1 MIEVTVLERGATR
14 TFRIPPEEWEAHE
27 SSLLARGATILRC
40 RELGKAARPWRAPG
54 PEAWA
59 PWFSALARTLKG
71 GVPLDKALAL
81 LAEAA
86 PEPAGVRL
94 VQQAVIGGERFSTS
108 VAQRLPGLPDLVPAL
123 LRTGEASGDLAEG
136 ARLAH
141 RALVD
146 RATFRRELTAKL
158 AYPLVV
164 VSASSVALSVLLLKV
179 FPALTGMWSNLGH
192 ALPLRLE
199 LLRAFGWV
207 GVGALGL
214 LALGLGW
221 LMGGGE
227 GALRLPGFRTLG
239 LHRQRTEAWSAFA
252 MALGGGLPLLDSLLL
267 LGNRWGA
274 PTLAKA
280 IQGGGRPDEV
290 LSAWVGDAPGLRAV
304 WLAGLRVGDAA
315 GAATAVAEGYR
326 ELLDSDLQRLQ
337 RWLEP
342 AILLLLGAVLL
353 GLAWSLFS
361 LMGEMEHGL
370 VR

>member
-1 MIEVTVLERGATR
+1 MIELTVLERGEVRALQVA
-14 TFRIPPEEWEAHE
+14 PEGLESLEA
-27 SSLLARGATILRC
+27 SLAARGATILR
-40 RELGKAARPWRAPG
+40 RQEAKAPRAWRQPG

-86 PEPAGVRL
+86 PDAAGVRR
-94 VQQAVIGGERFSTS
+94 VQQAVIGGERFSGA
-108 VAQRLPGLPDLVPAL
+108 VAQHLPGLPDLVPAL
-123 LRTGEASGDLAEG
+123 LRTGEAAGDLAEG

-141 RALVD
+141 RSLVD
-146 RATFRRELTAKL
+146 RAAFRRELKAKL

-164 VSASSVALSVLLLKV
+164 VSAASIALTVLLLKV
-179 FPALTGMWSNLGH
+179 FPALTGMWSNLGKE
-192 ALPLRLE
+192 LPLRLH

-207 GVGALGL
+207 GVVALVL
-214 LALGLGW
+214 LSVGLGW

-227 GALRLPGFRTLG
+227 GALKLLGFRTLG
-239 LHRQRTEAWSAFA
+239 AHRMRTEAWSALS
-252 MALGGGLPLLDSLLL
+252 MALGGGLSLMEALSLL
-267 LGNRWGA
+267 GPRWGA
-274 PTLAKA
+274 PDLARA
-280 IQGGGRPDEV
+280 IQRGERPEEV
-290 LSAWVGDAPGLRAV
+290 LGAWVQDAPGLRAV
-304 WLAGLRVGDAA
+304 LLAGLRVGDLP
-315 GAATAVAEGYR
+315 GASVAVAEGYR
-326 ELLDSDLQRLQ
+326 EMLEQDLQRLQ